1 MAKGKRPPPPS
12 TDTHRSKVA
21 PTRPTGQPT
30 RLTLYCPAKQGQHR
44 QTEKCQHMPARQLCK
59 QPFRDKLHLG
69 QLARYGTVCCR
80 TYSVPHFALWPIFI
94 MGSADPRLGAFY
106 EALGPF
112 SGVFPP
118 FYVPNVR
125 RLPAACAGVCAG
137 AYAAGTPRQLSLC
150 TLDRD
155 SLPHGKWYAHIVPRY
170 SMQTKRRQER
180 RWSTSSRRLD
190 RAGQPL
196 YTVPWIWWGGF
207 PVWERE
213 VSDDRLEDC
222 AKHRSQTADDSRR

>member
-118 FYVPNVR
+118 FYLPNVR
-125 RLPAACAGVCAG
+125 RLPVFGFQVIGSSASKRTTWHLLMLLRAPTRSALPFLHPHWRSLQCSAPPGSGGKPPPTRSPARPPP
-137 AYAAGTPRQLSLC
+137 GTTPGG
-150 TLDRD
+150 
-155 SLPHGKWYAHIVPRY
+155 PA
-170 SMQTKRRQER
+170 
-180 RWSTSSRRLD
+180 SR
-190 RAGQPL
+190 
-196 YTVPWIWWGGF
+196 
-207 PVWERE
+207 
-213 VSDDRLEDC
+213 
-222 AKHRSQTADDSRR
+222 